1 MIRRPNNWNEVKE
14 FNDRQKLPLGAYV
27 CKVKRAAVQ
36 ANEFGEQ
43 LCIVFDIVEGEFS
56 GFFNEEFKNNTY
68 DNKKWKGVLRLYI
81 PKDDGSEKDEW
92 TKSTFKGMVNAFEK
106 SNPGYKW
113 NWDEAS
119 LTGRMI
125 GILFR
130 NEEWQNDEGK
140 TGWTVRPFRAISVDS
155 VRSGDFTLPKDKP
168 LKKKNDFGYSAG
180 GYGSGASVPNYNIP
194 NYSNPA
200 SDFAV
205 LEDDD
210 AQLPF

>member
-14 FNDRQKLPLGAYV
+14 FSDRQKLPLGAYV

-92 TKSTFKGMVNAFEK
+92 TKRTFKGMVTAFEK
-106 SNPGYKW
+106 SNHGFMW
-113 NWDEAS
+113 NWDENS
-119 LTGRMI
+119 LAGKMV

-130 NEEWQNDEGK
+130 NEEWENDEGK
-140 TGWTVRPFRAISVDS
+140 SGWTVRPFRAISVDS
-155 VRSGDFTLPKDKP
+155 VRSEDFILPKDKP
-168 LKKKNDFGYSAG
+168 LKKKDSGYSAG
-180 GYGSGASVPNYNIP
+180 GFGSVASAPNYNMS

-200 SDFAV
+200 SNFAV

>member
-14 FNDRQKLPLGAYV
+14 FSDRQKLPLGAYV

-56 GFFNEEFKNNTY
+56 GFFNDDFKNNNSE
-68 DNKKWKGVLRLYI
+68 NKKWKGVLRIFI

-92 TKSTFKGMVNAFEK
+92 TKRSFKGMVTAFEK

-119 LTGRMI
+119 LTGKLI

-130 NEEWQNDEGK
+130 NEEWEYDGK

-155 VRSGDFTLPKDKP
+155 VRSEDFRLPNDKP
-168 LKKKNDFGYSAG
+168 LKKNDSGFSAG
-180 GYGSGASVPNYNIP
+180 GFGSGSSVPNYSIP
-194 NYSNPA
+194 NYSAPSSN
-200 SDFAV
+200 FAI
-205 LEDDD
+205 LNDDD
-210 AQLPF
+210 AEMPF

>member
-14 FNDRQKLPLGAYV
+14 FSDRQKLPLGAYV

-56 GFFNEEFKNNTY
+56 GFFNEEFKNNNSE
-68 DNKKWKGVLRLYI
+68 NKKWKGVLRMFI

-92 TKSTFKGMVNAFEK
+92 TKRSFKGMVTAFEK

-119 LTGRMI
+119 LTGKMI

-130 NEEWQNDEGK
+130 NEEWEYDGK

-155 VRSGDFTLPKDKP
+155 VRSEDFRLPNDKP
-168 LKKKNDFGYSAG
+168 LKKNDSGFSAG
-180 GYGSGASVPNYNIP
+180 GFGSVASTPNYNIP

-200 SDFAV
+200 SNFAI

>member
-56 GFFNEEFKNNTY
+56 GFYNDDFKSNTSE
-68 DNKKWKGVLRLYI
+68 NKKWKGVLRLFV

-92 TKSTFKGMVNAFEK
+92 TKSTFKGMVTAFEK

-119 LTGRMI
+119 LTGRLI
-125 GILFR
+125 GVLFR
-130 NEEWQNDEGK
+130 NEEWEYEGK
-140 TGWTVRPFRAISVDS
+140 NGWTVRPFRAISTDS

-200 SDFAV
+200 SDFA
-205 LEDDD
+205 LLDDSD
-210 AQLPF
+210 AELPF